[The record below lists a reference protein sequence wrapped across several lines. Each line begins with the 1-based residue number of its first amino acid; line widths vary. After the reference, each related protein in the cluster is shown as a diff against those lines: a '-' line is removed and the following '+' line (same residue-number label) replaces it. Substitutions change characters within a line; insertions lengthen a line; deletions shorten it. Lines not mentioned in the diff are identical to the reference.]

1 MHGGVVNQFIG
12 DAMLVTFNVPARVPR
27 HGDRA
32 VETAIGIHAVLAG
45 TRFAQHRIEVRIGIN
60 TGPVVAGIVG
70 ARGRLHYTVLG
81 DAVNVAARLE
91 ELNKERGTQTLI
103 SGTTVRILEGDFPL
117 HRLGD
122 VQVRGKEAPVTLYR
136 LSTGERDPAAA

>member
-1 MHGGVVNQFIG
+1 
-12 DAMLVTFNVPARVPR
+12 
-27 HGDRA
+27 
-32 VETAIGIHAVLAG
+32 VETAIGIHAVLAA
-45 TRFAQHRIEVRIGIN
+45 TRFAQRRLGARIGIN

-70 ARGRLHYTVLG
+70 AGGRLHYTVLG

-91 ELNKERGTQTLI
+91 KLNKEHNTETLI
-103 SGTTVRILEGDFPL
+103 SGTTVGILEGDFPL
-117 HRLGD
+117 QRLGD